1 MSGTRYCPKCFHAT
15 GEVIYYAH
23 QQSECAVCHSTQLEP
38 CPELDDHVPSI
49 DQVLADPAA
58 SSWIKQSLR
67 SALSR
72 DPVDAANDAEV
83 LACVLDNRCQK
94 IFRES

>member
-1 MSGTRYCPKCFHAT
+1 MSGTRYCPKCFRAT

-23 QQSECAVCHSTQLEP
+23 QQIKCAICHSTQLEP
-38 CPELDDHVPSI
+38 CPEFDDHVPSI
-49 DQVLADPAA
+49 NQVLADAAA

-83 LACVLDNRCQK
+83 LACLLDNRCQK
-94 IFRES
+94 IFSKS

>member
-23 QQSECAVCHSTQLEP
+23 QQGECAVCHSTQLESW
-38 CPELDDHVPSI
+38 PELDDQLPSTE
-49 DQVLADPAA
+49 QVLADPAA
-58 SSWIKQSLR
+58 SSWIKQALQ

-83 LACVLDNRCQK
+83 LAGLLDTRCQK
-94 IFRES
+94 IFGES